1 MHTVFI
7 TALSSIGCSLY
18 LKVACMDEDLVAE
31 SQFIILLCVHGT
43 ENICQKPQIRCV
55 LFPLVHGKD
64 QAEVLNA
71 IGWIIMFY
79 QRHTLHFIYFIVN
92 RQHLFSQVLSGKKRN
107 TLQCLRAG
115 WLFLVYLQ
123 LLCFLYQF
131 LDLFRC
137 QSLFVLI
144 QFFLFFLIHLGG
156 QSCLW
161 LNSHIAYMSV
171 VQEEIPDQLL
181 IIICIH
187 GLSQFFKH
195 IPTIQMDKRLLI
207 IIQPAVKHL
216 QAVHQSLWIVAE
228 ISLSVL
234 EFHGV

>member
-1 MHTVFI
+1 
-7 TALSSIGCSLY
+7 
-18 LKVACMDEDLVAE
+18 
-31 SQFIILLCVHGT
+31 
-43 ENICQKPQIRCV
+43 
-55 LFPLVHGKD
+55 
-64 QAEVLNA
+64 
-71 IGWIIMFY
+71 
-79 QRHTLHFIYFIVN
+79 
-92 RQHLFSQVLSGKKRN
+92 
-107 TLQCLRAG
+107 
-115 WLFLVYLQ
+115 
-123 LLCFLYQF
+123 
-131 LDLFRC
+131 
-137 QSLFVLI
+137 
-144 QFFLFFLIHLGG
+144 
-156 QSCLW
+156 
-161 LNSHIAYMSV
+161 MSV